1 MFSTSI
7 PLGRVAGIRLQAN
20 WSVLIV
26 LALIAD
32 LIAVSV
38 LPRAAPG
45 QSTFW
50 YWVTA
55 LVTAA
60 CFLAS
65 LLAHEL
71 AHAVTARHYGMKVK
85 RITLW
90 MLGGVAE
97 LEGEPPS
104 PRADFVIAIMGPL
117 TSLVLGGACW
127 GTAYLTRLVLPALV
141 VLGLSWIGITN
152 VLLAVFNLLPG
163 APLDGGRVLR
173 AAVWKAT
180 GNRMRANAAAARTG
194 QVLGLVLIAGGLGET
209 LFLGSY
215 SGLWLAFIGWFLTFA
230 AQRELAGGVARERL
244 AGVRLRNVMDPN
256 PAIAPGW
263 WTVEAFLD
271 RVATTSRGRV
281 FPVTSFDGTPLGV
294 VSLAELIRL
303 SEQDRLI
310 RRVGDVARKP
320 PRVLIADAAEQ
331 LVDVMGRTALRP
343 GRDLIL
349 VTEHGRLAGV
359 IGPDDF
365 ARTLELAASGHPVTG
380 PPSGHDNPSLF
391 DGGLR
396 G

>member
-1 MFSTSI
+1 MFTTSI
-7 PLGRVAGIRLQAN
+7 PLGSFAGIRLQAN

-26 LALIAD
+26 LALITD

-38 LPRAAPG
+38 LPKAAPG
-45 QSTFW
+45 QPAIW
-50 YWVTA
+50 YWFTA

-71 AHAVTARHYGMKVK
+71 AHAVTARHYDMKVK

-90 MLGGVAE
+90 MLGGAAE

-104 PRADFVIAIMGPL
+104 ARADFVVAIVGPL

-127 GTAYLTRLVLPALV
+127 GVAYLTRPVLPALV

-173 AAVWKAT
+173 AAVWKRT
-180 GNRMRANAAAARTG
+180 GDRVRANTVAARTG
-194 QVLGLVLIAGGLGET
+194 QVLGLVLIAAGLGQT
-209 LFLGSY
+209 LFLGSFSSF

-230 AQRELAGGVARERL
+230 AQRELAGGVTRERL
-244 AGVRLRNVMDPN
+244 AGTRVRDVMDAN

-271 RVATTSRGRV
+271 RVAVTSRVRV
-281 FPVTSFDGTPLGV
+281 FPVTAFDGAPLGV
-294 VSLAELIRL
+294 VSLAELMRL
-303 SEQDRLI
+303 SEQDRLT
-310 RRVGDVARKP
+310 RRIADVARTP
-320 PRVLIADAAEQ
+320 PRVVVADAAEP
-331 LVDVMGRTALRP
+331 LVDVMGRTVLRP
-343 GRDLIL
+343 GRDLVL
-349 VTEHGRLAGV
+349 VTDHGRLVGV
-359 IGPDDF
+359 LGADDF
-365 ARTLELAASGHPVTG
+365 ARALELAASGHPVPG
-380 PPSGHDNPSLF
+380 SPHENLF
-391 DGGLR
+391 GRRRYG
-396 G
+396 